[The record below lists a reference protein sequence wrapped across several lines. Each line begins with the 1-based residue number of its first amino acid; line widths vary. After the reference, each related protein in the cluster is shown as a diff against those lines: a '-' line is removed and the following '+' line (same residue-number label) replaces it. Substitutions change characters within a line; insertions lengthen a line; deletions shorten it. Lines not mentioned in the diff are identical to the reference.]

1 VIVSPANKNIAGA
14 DRRAAEATTVM
25 SKTRMSAPANTA
37 TLVTRLV
44 ALAVLLL
51 ACTHQAFALDTTGW
65 RMVSDKNGIQVY
77 MKHDDEARIKTFRG
91 VTRFRVQNLHAM
103 SGVLNDTPNMPRWM
117 HFISKAKEIRRSD
130 YLNREY
136 QFLTTLPWPLADRE
150 AVVKLLVRQDAA
162 TQGVTVHVINAPTL
176 LPPNS
181 DYIRFPQMTGIFAF
195 IPTGRDK
202 EVEVTYELVLDPGGY
217 IPAWI
222 ANIVLKD
229 TPYFTLERLRRVVER
244 PEYQTWKDPVL
255 QLPW

>member
-1 VIVSPANKNIAGA
+1 MNVADQPQMHVAGTAGVNGVI
-14 DRRAAEATTVM
+14 M
-25 SKTRMSAPANTA
+25 TA
-37 TLVTRLV
+37 ISRSLSCF
-44 ALAVLLL
+44 LLL
-51 ACTHQAFALDTTGW
+51 FMFFAAPAFALDTTGW

-91 VTRFRVQNLHAM
+91 VTRFRVERLHSV

-150 AVVKLLVRQDAA
+150 AVVKLLVRQNPVNK
-162 TQGVTVHVINAPTL
+162 GVTVHVINAPTL

-181 DYIRFPQMTGIFAF
+181 DYIRFPQMTGVFSF
-195 IPTGRDK
+195 FPTEKEK

-244 PEYQTWKDPVL
+244 PEYADWKDPVL
-255 QLPW
+255 ELPW

>member
-1 VIVSPANKNIAGA
+1 MTTTSRIFVS
-14 DRRAAEATTVM
+14 RWL
-25 SKTRMSAPANTA
+25 S
-37 TLVTRLV
+37 LVALVLV
-44 ALAVLLL
+44 ALAGT
-51 ACTHQAFALDTTGW
+51 ASAIDTTGW
-65 RMVSDKNGIQVY
+65 RLVSDKNGIQVY

-91 VTRFRVQNLHAM
+91 VTRFKVDNLHAM

-117 HFISKAKEIRRSD
+117 HFISKAKELRRTD

-150 AVVKLLVRQDAA
+150 AIVRLLVRQDPASK
-162 TQGVTVHVINAPTL
+162 GVTVHVQNAPNL
-176 LPPNS
+176 LPPNPE
-181 DYIRFPQMTGIFAF
+181 YIRFPQMTGQFSF
-195 IPTGRDK
+195 IPTGKEK

-255 QLPW
+255 DLPW

>member
-1 VIVSPANKNIAGA
+1 MK
-14 DRRAAEATTVM
+14 RRGGEAYCRSGSVR
-25 SKTRMSAPANTA
+25 KTR
-37 TLVTRLV
+37 
-44 ALAVLLL
+44 
-51 ACTHQAFALDTTGW
+51 
-65 RMVSDKNGIQVY
+65 
-77 MKHDDEARIKTFRG
+77 TFRG
-91 VTRFRVQNLHAM
+91 VTRFKINNLQAM

-150 AVVKLLVRQDAA
+150 AVVKLLVRQDPVSK
-162 TQGVTVHVINAPTL
+162 GVTVHVINAPTL

-181 DYIRFPQMTGIFAF
+181 DYIRFPQMTGQFSF
-195 IPTGRDK
+195 YPTGNAR

-244 PEYQTWKDPVL
+244 PEYQAWKDPVL
-255 QLPW
+255 VMPW